1 MILQSSQAFN
11 RLNCRS
17 SLLKQTKLADVPG
30 EDLRRESSLGPEK
43 PDDQKKIA
51 YRIQEAGG
59 LRNWLVDEL
68 ARDRRDQGAKDV
80 GLEEPKILSP
90 AAKERL
96 RKNEELNA
104 QVIQATRSA
113 GIIITGSCLA
123 LLYLAKIEGLTQ

>member
-1 MILQSSQAFN
+1 MI
-11 RLNCRS
+11 R
-17 SLLKQTKLADVPG
+17 
-30 EDLRRESSLGPEK
+30 
-43 PDDQKKIA
+43 KKIA

-68 ARDRRDQGAKDV
+68 ARDRRDEGAKDV

-90 AAKERL
+90 AKERL

-123 LLYLAKIEGLTQ
+123 LLYLAKIEGLTVERK